1 MSEEMSDKYILYGGG
16 VARDVVIRMVL
27 QEGDIPY
34 EVRFVDGVTGQHRTE
49 EYRKMNPSGF
59 IPTLITPDGTVLFET
74 AAIML
79 HLAEEHSLKEL
90 VPMPGEPNRGRF
102 LSWLFYHTSE
112 IQPSFKRWYYPHRFS
127 TDGVAGRETI
137 MNRAYEMLMERWS
150 VINSML
156 QEHGPY
162 HLGERFSVLDM
173 HMAMWATYG
182 IKDTNDIID
191 AFPAIKRVV
200 DDVTARPK
208 SGHELIQLRQEIDR
222 WRERTNHLTATDVY

>member
-1 MSEEMSDKYILYGGG
+1 MPDKYILYGGG
-16 VARDVVIRMVL
+16 VARDVVVRMVL

-49 EYRKMNPSGF
+49 EFRKINPSGF
-59 IPTLITPDGTVLFET
+59 IPALVTPDGTVLFET

-79 HLAEEHSLKEL
+79 HLAEEHGLTDL

-127 TDGVAGRETI
+127 TNGVAGREAI
-137 MNRAYEMLMERWS
+137 MNRASEMLMERWS
-150 VINSML
+150 VLDNML
-156 QEHGPY
+156 QENGPY
-162 HLGERFSVLDM
+162 HLGERFSLLDM

-182 IKDTNDIID
+182 IKTTDDIID
-191 AFPAIKRVV
+191 AFPAVKRVV
-200 DDVTARPK
+200 DDVIARPK

-222 WRERTNHLTATDVY
+222 WRDRTNHLTATEEY